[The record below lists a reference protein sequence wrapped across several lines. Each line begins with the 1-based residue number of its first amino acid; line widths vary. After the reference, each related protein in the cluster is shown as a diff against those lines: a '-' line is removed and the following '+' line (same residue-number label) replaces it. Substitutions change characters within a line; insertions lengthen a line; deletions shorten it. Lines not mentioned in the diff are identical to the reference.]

1 MSHLVHP
8 IIEPRSNNALL
19 QIPIENPKDE
29 SFTKINPNGRLPAIE
44 DPNTGLTLWES
55 GAIIEYLIET
65 YDKEHKLTFTSA
77 PEKWQLKQYLHFQMS
92 GQVRSH
98 DCSYKHPKNF
108 GLTLCTGTLL
118 WPDCLVPLLPS

>member
-1 MSHLVHP
+1 MSHPVHA
-8 IIEPRSNNALL
+8 IIEPHSNNSPR
-19 QIPIENPKDE
+19 QIPIKDPKDE

-77 PEKWQLKQYLHFQMS
+77 PEKWHLKQYLHFQMS
-92 GQVRSH
+92 GQVRLQN
-98 DCSYKHPKNF
+98 CGYKHTKNLR
-108 GLTLCTGTLL
+108 LTLCTGPLL
-118 WPDCLVPLLPS
+118 WPGCLVPHVPS